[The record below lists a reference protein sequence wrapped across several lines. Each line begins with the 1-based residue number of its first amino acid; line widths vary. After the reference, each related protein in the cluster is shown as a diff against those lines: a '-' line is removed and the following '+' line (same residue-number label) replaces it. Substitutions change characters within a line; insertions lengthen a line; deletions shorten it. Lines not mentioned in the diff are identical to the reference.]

1 MTAPDPSLTAIAVDL
16 GATNMRAGLVQQDG
30 KILTLVTAPTPL
42 HPANPDV
49 IVRALESL
57 IVRAAS
63 PTAISSVAGIGISS
77 AGPVDLQMGAVV
89 NPPNIPLPLI
99 PLVKPL
105 GERFG
110 LPIRFM
116 NDCHAG
122 ALGEAA
128 FGGGRG
134 VLNFV
139 YLTISTGIGAGVYE
153 QGRLLFG
160 EDGNFAEVGH
170 FVVETTW
177 NLPCGCGGAGHW
189 EGCGSGRFI
198 PSFFLEWCRSMNRRS
213 PFRTTPDTATIFA
226 AAAGGDPVAEEF
238 MSVLGKVEAR
248 GISLLIAAYDPR
260 VIIIDGSVARK
271 NWKTFEACVLP
282 HVRSVSGKTP
292 HVCVSPLGG
301 NSPLLGAAWCVC
313 AEQKTPQKFLG

>member
-213 PFRTTPDTATIFA
+213 PFHTTPDTATIFA

-313 AEQKTPQKFLG
+313 ADQTTPQKFLG